1 MKNKIYLLLAF
12 ILIMTAS
19 CKDEFFDINQNPN
32 LPTEKSITPQLIL
45 PRALQATAAR
55 MATNYDYCAHWM
67 GYWARSGTYGPSN
80 EQESYN
86 ISSGYQATQWSGWYD
101 ILFDVHT
108 MQKKA
113 EASDQKFYIATAKV
127 IKSIGFMYL
136 IDQYNNVPYSKAFDV
151 SGNIL
156 PAYDKAQD
164 IYTDLLVQLDD
175 ANQIFSTVDLSKD
188 PSVAKGDIL
197 FGGDLVKW
205 RKLVNTQRLKLLLRQ
220 SNIFGNTP
228 PTAQIAK
235 ITADGSGF
243 IGSGETASVQ
253 PGYATI
259 KDQQNPFWNAYK
271 TNELGAVTDDYNRAN
286 NYVLD
291 KFRQNNDPRYKYV
304 FSEAVTPIAPISD
317 ATKYYGYNFG
327 EIIPNSAP
335 KAANSSAVSG
345 PGLAKSNTQPQW
357 LFTSIESL
365 FLQAEAIERG
375 WLAGNAETAYKNA
388 VKESYL
394 WLGITAVDPAAADN
408 YLNQGTPFVDYTQ
421 ASNKINL
428 IVMQKYMALAGIN
441 NFEAWVDYRR
451 LGVPTDLPL
460 SLSPDRGAN
469 VIPLR
474 LQYPQNEYNYN
485 AVNVSA
491 EGVINPQTS
500 KIFWD
505 N

>member
-1 MKNKIYLLLAF
+1 
-12 ILIMTAS
+12 MTAS
-19 CKDEFFDINQNPN
+19 CKDEFFDINENPN
-32 LPTEKSITPQLIL
+32 LPTEKSITPQLIF
-45 PRALQATAAR
+45 PRVLQATAAR
-55 MATNYDYCAHWM
+55 MATNFDYTAHWM

-86 ISSGYQATQWSGWYD
+86 ITSGYQASQWSGWYD
-101 ILFDVHT
+101 ILFDVQT

-113 EASDQKFYIATAKV
+113 EASDQKFYVATAKV
-127 IKSIGFMYL
+127 IKSISFMYL
-136 IDQYNNVPYSKAFDV
+136 VDQYNNVPYSKAFDV
-151 SGNIL
+151 SGNLL
-156 PAYDKAQD
+156 PGYDKAQD
-164 IYTDLLVQLDD
+164 IYNDLLVQLDE
-175 ANQIFSTVDLSKD
+175 ANQIFSTLDLSKD
-188 PSVAKGDIL
+188 PSVTKADIM
-197 FGGDLVKW
+197 FSGDLTKW
-205 RKLVNTQRLKLLLRQ
+205 RKLINTQRLKLLLRQ
-220 SNIFGNTP
+220 SNIFGGTP
-228 PTAQIAK
+228 PTTQIAK
-235 ITADGSGF
+235 ITSDGSGF

-259 KDQQNPFWNAYK
+259 KDQQNPFWNSYK
-271 TNELGAVTDDYNRAN
+271 YNELGAATDDYNRAN
-286 NYVLD
+286 NYVLN

-304 FSEAVTPIAPISD
+304 FSEAKTPITPISD
-317 ATKYYGYNFG
+317 ATMYYGYNFG
-327 EIIPNSAP
+327 EIIPNTDP

-345 PGLAKSNTQPQW
+345 PGLAKANVQAQW

-375 WLAGNAETAYKNA
+375 WLPGNAETAYKNA
-388 VKESYL
+388 VKESFL
-394 WLGITAVDPAAADN
+394 WLGITAVVPAAADN
-408 YLNQGTPFVDYTQ
+408 YLNQGTPFIDYTQ

-428 IVMQKYMALAGIN
+428 IVMQKYMALVGIN

-460 SLSPDRGAN
+460 SLSPDRGTN

-485 AVNVSA
+485 AVNVGA